1 MPGREELACGTGIY
15 RMALGSTP
23 ERDLRCGRGEFPA
36 YGSDRLAV
44 VHAACLGMAASEKKS
59 LEHPYQA
66 VSLLLPIH
74 LHTPTPPCV
83 MLI

>member
-23 ERDLRCGRGEFPA
+23 ERDRGRGFPA

-44 VHAACLGMAASEKKS
+44 VHAACLGMAASEKRS

-83 MLI
+83 MFI